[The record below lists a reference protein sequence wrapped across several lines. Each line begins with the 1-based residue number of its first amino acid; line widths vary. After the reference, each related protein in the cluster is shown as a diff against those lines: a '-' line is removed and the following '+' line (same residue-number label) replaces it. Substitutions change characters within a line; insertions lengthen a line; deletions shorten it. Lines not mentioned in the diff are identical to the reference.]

1 MNFNKAIIQSVVRHI
16 IGMAGVWIMAK
27 YGVDIDTDTI
37 NSASELVVGLVLAGG
52 AVVAGSIDK
61 TKPKDVLIDNPI
73 IEPESTK
80 LAPKGFFLSERSMNN
95 LKGVNKDLVKVIQT
109 AIVNSPYDFVVTEGI
124 RSAAKQAEMLRTKKS
139 QVRHSKHQD
148 GLAVDIMAY
157 DENGKGTWEHKY
169 YNAIAAHILE
179 VARLEGVDITW
190 GGSWQTLID
199 AVHFQ
204 IEV

>member
-1 MNFNKAIIQSVVRHI
+1 MNKSIIQSIIRHSV
-16 IGMAGVWIMAK
+16 GMLGVWIATK
-27 YGVDIDTDTI
+27 YGFNLDEGTV
-37 NSASELVVGLVLAGG
+37 NSVSELVIGLVLSGG
-52 AVVAGSIDK
+52 AVIAGSVDK

-157 DENGKGTWEHKY
+157 DENGKGTWEHTY
-169 YNAIAAHILE
+169 YEAINRHIQE
-179 VARLEGVDITW
+179 IANLEGVTITW
-190 GGSWQTLID
+190 GGAWTTLVD
-199 AVHFQ
+199 SVHFQ
-204 IEV
+204 IEP

>member
-1 MNFNKAIIQSVVRHI
+1 MNTAIMQSIIRHSV
-16 IGMAGVWIMAK
+16 GMLGVWIATK
-27 YGVDIDTDTI
+27 YGFNIDEGTV
-37 NSASELVVGLVLAGG
+37 NSVSELVIGLVLSGG
-52 AVVAGSIDK
+52 AVIAGSVDK
-61 TKPKDVLIDNPI
+61 SKPKDVLIDNPI
-73 IEPESTK
+73 IVEPESTK

-157 DENGKGTWEHKY
+157 DENGKGTWDMRY
-169 YNAIAAHILE
+169 YEAIAAHIQE
-179 VARLEGVDITW
+179 VARLEGADITW
-190 GGSWQTLID
+190 GGSWTTLKD
-199 AVHFQ
+199 GVHFQ
-204 IEV
+204 IEP

>member
-1 MNFNKAIIQSVVRHI
+1 MNKSIIQSIIRHSV
-16 IGMAGVWIMAK
+16 GMLGVWIATK
-27 YGVDIDTDTI
+27 YGFNLDEGTV
-37 NSASELVVGLVLAGG
+37 NSVSELVIGLVLSGG
-52 AVVAGSIDK
+52 AVIAGSVDK

-157 DENGKGTWEHKY
+157 DENGKGTWEHTY
-169 YNAIAAHILE
+169 YEAINRHIQE
-179 VARLEGVDITW
+179 IANLEGVTITW
-190 GGSWQTLID
+190 GGSWTTLKD
-199 AVHFQ
+199 GVHFQ